1 MKPVSISLV
10 TAVTSFVAALAA
22 QQPPAQQPPA
32 PPASQS
38 EVRVVISGAGEGLPP
53 KLAVPDFI
61 ALTNDADTAAA
72 ARTIGQVLWEDL
84 NFEREFYLIGRDTYK
99 TIPPPQSIDRVAL
112 DRWRELGADGVVVGS
127 VQKSASG
134 VVVQMKLLQTSS
146 GQAAMSREYTGS
158 SLANARLFAHTI
170 ADEIHMNQ
178 RNLRGVA
185 RTKLAFTSDRDGQ
198 RMKGPV
204 GARDISN
211 IYISDY
217 DGFNQRRIT
226 VTKSLDITPAWS
238 PDGRALAYTSYR
250 RGFADIFIS
259 FLFEGRLENPAG
271 GSDKVNNYL
280 PAWSPDGLRLA
291 FMSSR
296 DGNPEIYV
304 MNRDGS
310 GLRRLTHHP
319 NADVT
324 PTWSPTGNQLA
335 FTSDR
340 SGQPQIYIINV
351 DGTGMQRISGDV
363 SYADRPTWSPP
374 PLNEIAYTGRSSA
387 AGYDI
392 YIYDFSRG
400 SSVRITDGVGS
411 NESPAFSPT
420 GRHLAFMSSRA
431 GRYQIFTIARD
442 GRDVRQIT
450 RAGENRY
457 PNWSQPPEAPR
468 QQRAQAADG
477 PARSK

>member
-1 MKPVSISLV
+1 MKPVCIPLFTV
-10 TAVTSFVAALAA
+10 VAACVVALAA

-32 PPASQS
+32 QPTSQS
-38 EVRVVISGAGEGLPP
+38 EVRIVISSGGVGLPP

-61 ALTNDADTAAA
+61 ALTSDAETAAA
-72 ARTIGQVLWEDL
+72 AKTIGEVLWADL
-84 NFEREFYLIGRDTYK
+84 NFEREFYLIARDTYK
-99 TIPPPQSIDRVAL
+99 SIPQPATLDRVPL

-127 VQKSASG
+127 VQRSGQG
-134 VVVQMKLLQTSS
+134 VVVQMKLLQTTS
-146 GQAAMSREYTGS
+146 GQAAMSREYSAS
-158 SLANARLFAHTI
+158 SLANPRLVAHTI
-170 ADEIHMNQ
+170 SDEIHKNQ
-178 RNLRGVA
+178 RNLNGVA
-185 RTKLAFTSDRDGQ
+185 RTKLAFTSDRDGE

-238 PDGRALAYTSYR
+238 PDGRAIAYTSYR

-259 FLFEGRLENPAG
+259 YLYEGRLENPAR
-271 GSDKVNNYL
+271 GSDRVNNYL
-280 PAWSPDGLRLA
+280 PAWSPDGSRLA

-310 GLRRLTHHP
+310 GVRRLTHHP

-324 PTWSPTGNQLA
+324 PTWSPTGTQLA

-374 PLNEIAYTGRSSA
+374 PLNEIAFTGRSSA

-392 YIYDFSRG
+392 YLYDFARG
-400 SSVRITDGVGS
+400 SSVPLTDGRGS

-420 GRHLAFMSSRA
+420 GRHLVFMSSRA
-431 GRYQIFTIARD
+431 GKYQIFTIARD
-442 GRDVRQIT
+442 GRDLRQLT
-450 RAGENRY
+450 RVGENRY
-457 PNWSQPPEAPR
+457 PNWSH
-468 QQRAQAADG
+468 
-477 PARSK
+477 